1 MLTLVENP
9 SQQGA
14 KVQNR
19 HSEPLETAD
28 LLLSERLLGL
38 VTCAR
43 DSTWRSSNAGHM
55 KINNK

>member
-1 MLTLVENP
+1 MSTLGQNP

-14 KVQNR
+14 KVQSR
-19 HSEPLETAD
+19 HNEPLETAD

-43 DSTWRSSNAGHM
+43 NSTRRLSNAGHV
-55 KINNK
+55 KIDNK